1 MNVPF
6 CQHIHL
12 ACCDIKAMADFW
24 VKGFGAKL
32 EEFRKFGA
40 LEGAVLDINSG
51 RTKLY
56 LREQPCERQ
65 DKAAARSGVD
75 HIGMAVPDLDASLA
89 ELTALPG
96 VALAKEP
103 FMSKDMRCAFI
114 NGPEGI
120 SVEVMEYASPLQN
133 IARS

>member
-1 MNVPF
+1 MGAPF
-6 CQHIHL
+6 CQHIHVS
-12 ACCDIKAMADFW
+12 CCDIKTMVDFW
-24 VKGFGAKL
+24 VKGFDARL

-56 LREQPCERQ
+56 LREQQCERQ
-65 DKAAARSGVD
+65 DKASTRSGVD
-75 HIGMAVPDLDASLA
+75 HIGMVVPDLDKSLA

-120 SVEVMEYASPLQN
+120 SIEVMETT
-133 IARS
+133 